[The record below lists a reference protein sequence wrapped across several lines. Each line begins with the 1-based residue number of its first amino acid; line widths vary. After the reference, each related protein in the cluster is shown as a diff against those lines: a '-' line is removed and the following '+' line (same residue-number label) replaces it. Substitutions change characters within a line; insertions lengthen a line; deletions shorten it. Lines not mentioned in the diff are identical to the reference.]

1 MYWELPKDEHCVYEA
16 LSAIADERITLN
28 ENRDGAKCISTS
40 KGKFYTIS
48 YDSQT
53 KSIMSNDNMAY
64 YNSRISYPMIAFLML
79 NGEIEYG
86 YWILNDLKG
95 IYWKQINQKFKN
107 DFMKAVDF
115 VLVDLDKQGKDI
127 ELIKKEI
134 ERIYKQVRNLKLEM
148 LGEKTFPPQAY

>member
-1 MYWELPKDEHCVYEA
+1 
-16 LSAIADERITLN
+16 
-28 ENRDGAKCISTS
+28 
-40 KGKFYTIS
+40 
-48 YDSQT
+48 
-53 KSIMSNDNMAY
+53 
-64 YNSRISYPMIAFLML
+64 ML
-79 NGEIEYG
+79 WGEIEYG
-86 YWILNDLKG
+86 DWILNDLKG